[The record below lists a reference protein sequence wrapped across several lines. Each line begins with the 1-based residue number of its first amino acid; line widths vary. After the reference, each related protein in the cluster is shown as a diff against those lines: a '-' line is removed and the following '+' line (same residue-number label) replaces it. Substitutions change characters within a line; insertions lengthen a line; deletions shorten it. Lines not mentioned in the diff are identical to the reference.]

1 LGKRRA
7 ILHPPFRPTY
17 FLLHTALL
25 FLVLMWLLSI
35 YGLVF
40 GLAIG
45 LPAYMII
52 IILFLSLIGSNINI
66 PLFYM
71 KSYRPIIKAQVVR
84 IFFWDFV
91 IPEVDWTE
99 QRTLISV
106 NFGGCIIPVILS
118 LYLIYYMFMNLGLV
132 ALISW
137 LFALS
142 INSILVYSVARPVE
156 GVGIVTPALLPPLF
170 TVIVSEIFIYFL
182 STRFIFAFIYS
193 LGTMSSLIGA
203 DLLNIRKIPKLGAPM
218 ASIGGAGIFDGIFL
232 NGLLAVLLA
241 LF

>member
-1 LGKRRA
+1 
-7 ILHPPFRPTY
+7 
-17 FLLHTALL
+17 
-25 FLVLMWLLSI
+25 
-35 YGLVF
+35 
-40 GLAIG
+40 
-45 LPAYMII
+45 
-52 IILFLSLIGSNINI
+52 
-66 PLFYM
+66 
-71 KSYRPIIKAQVVR
+71 
-84 IFFWDFV
+84 
-91 IPEVDWTE
+91 
-99 QRTLISV
+99 
-106 NFGGCIIPVILS
+106 
-118 LYLIYYMFMNLGLV
+118 MFINLGLV

-182 STRFIFAFIYS
+182 PTRFIFAFIYS

-218 ASIGGAGIFDGIFL
+218 ASIGGAGIFDGVFL